1 LFSTLIDCVAEP
13 EDMLGWLW
21 DALWALLEAL
31 GIVSKVPPVEEEGT
45 RVTVK
50 AVSGQSISL
59 LLKPDWTILDV
70 KQHLSQQL
78 QAWATLFFSESKLNE
93 SYNFFQ
99 FTAENEYYGCRR
111 SQMS

>member
-1 LFSTLIDCVAEP
+1 
-13 EDMLGWLW
+13 MLGWLW

-78 QAWATLFFSESKLNE
+78 QAWATLFFRKVNLTSPTISFNLQLKMN
-93 SYNFFQ
+93 
-99 FTAENEYYGCRR
+99 TMGAGGVR
-111 SQMS
+111 

>member
-1 LFSTLIDCVAEP
+1 
-13 EDMLGWLW
+13 MLGWLW
-21 DALWALLEAL
+21 DALWAILETL
-31 GIVSKVPPVEEEGT
+31 GIVSKAPPVEEEGT

-70 KQHLSQQL
+70 KHHLAQQL
-78 QAWATLFFSESKLNE
+78 QAGSNFSVSKFHE

-111 SQMS
+111 SRMS

>member
-1 LFSTLIDCVAEP
+1 
-13 EDMLGWLW
+13 MLGWLW

-78 QAWATLFFSESKLNE
+78 QAWATLFFLKVNLASPTISFNLQLKMN
-93 SYNFFQ
+93 
-99 FTAENEYYGCRR
+99 TMGAGGVR
-111 SQMS
+111 